1 MTEFRHLTE
10 DMEKCVVSL
19 ERARGQQYEAIED
32 TLKLMDVCAKE
43 MEERQHVEKNEEKV
57 RDQKIEELMDLQE
70 KMSESINKLLKE
82 ANKPQVYIYKRVKQA
97 DQIPEA
103 KKERF

>member
-1 MTEFRHLTE
+1 
-10 DMEKCVVSL
+10 
-19 ERARGQQYEAIED
+19 
-32 TLKLMDVCAKE
+32 MDSCAKE
-43 MEERQHVEKNEEKV
+43 MEERNHVEESEEKV

-70 KMSESINKLLKE
+70 KMSESINKLLQE
-82 ANKPQVYIYKRVKQA
+82 AGKKPVYIYKRIKQA